1 MPHRKPPAKP
11 GAEIAKLHEKA
22 ERTRR
27 ASDELI
33 RQMTDLASQI
43 QETKAN
49 AADAVAKTRRPR
61 D

>member
-1 MPHRKPPAKP
+1 MPHRKQPAKP
-11 GAEIAKLHEKA
+11 DAEIAKLHEKA
-22 ERTRR
+22 ERIRR

-33 RQMTDLASQI
+33 RQMMDLASEI